1 MLRSHVA
8 FGPGQ
13 HSKSRD
19 DGMFSV
25 VCRRI
30 SEKSSIEPVLS
41 FENHCSRSNQ
51 KRMADHCKRIFG
63 DKLLRDPIEE
73 HPLQEGKE
81 LPSPNQL
88 KYKIII
94 KNKRLNLEDER
105 RALV

>member
-1 MLRSHVA
+1 M
-8 FGPGQ
+8 
-13 HSKSRD
+13 
-19 DGMFSV
+19 
-25 VCRRI
+25 
-30 SEKSSIEPVLS
+30 SSIRTRSRKRDMIGKPVLS